1 MKTTIKIILSLLLV
15 TVLIYSTI
23 YSTYAVTQQE
33 IQQDIEDTKDEMD
46 RIQQELN
53 EVQDNLSEERKKID
67 LLDDDISKNQYELD
81 MVQKDLKELEE
92 DITKLETE
100 LEQKKA
106 EYDKKHDL
114 ACERVVINY
123 MYGKKTILDVLL
135 KSTSLT
141 SFLSSYHTLSEVLE
155 LDEELLDELER
166 EKEEIE
172 KNKIVLEEKKTKAEE
187 EKQKVQRQKTALT
200 NAKNERQKKVDELK
214 DEDAALQ
221 KEKDETA
228 RKLAEQEEAFRR
240 LAQQN
245 ANTGGSYSGGSLEFP
260 CPGYTR
266 VSSYFGSRG
275 SPLAGGSSYHKGID
289 LAAPKGKA
297 ILAAESGTVIAVY
310 TGCPHNYGKA
320 RSCGCGSGYG
330 NYIMVS
336 HGGGLVTVYAHC
348 STINVGL
355 GSKVARKQIIAT
367 VGSTGASTGYHLHFG
382 VLKSGTY
389 VDPAPY
395 IGL

>member
-23 YSTYAVTQQE
+23 YSTYAVTQQD

-46 RIQQELN
+46 RIEQELN
-53 EVQDNLSEERKKID
+53 EVKNNLSDERKKID
-67 LLDDDISKNQYELD
+67 SLDEDISKNQYELD

-106 EYDKKHDL
+106 EYDRKHDL
-114 ACERVVINY
+114 ACERVVKHY
-123 MYGKKTILDVLL
+123 MYGKKTILDVFLN
-135 KSTSLT
+135 STSLT
-141 SFLSSYHTLSEVLE
+141 NFLSSYHTLSEVLE
-155 LDEELLDELER
+155 LDEELLDELEK
-166 EKEEIE
+166 EQEEIE
-172 KNKIVLEEKKTKAEE
+172 KNKITLEEKKIKAEE

-200 NAKNERQKKVDELK
+200 NAKNERQKKVEELN

-228 RKLAEQEEAFRR
+228 RKLEEQLEAFRK
-240 LAQQN
+240 LAQAN
-245 ANTGGSYSGGSLEFP
+245 GNTGGSYSGGSLDFP
-260 CPGYTR
+260 CKGYTR

-275 SPLAGGSSYHKGID
+275 SPLTGGSSYHKGID
-289 LAAPKGKA
+289 LAAPKGTS
-297 ILAAESGTVIAVY
+297 ITAAESGTVIAVY
-310 TGCPHNYGKA
+310 TGCAHNYGKS
-320 RSCGCGSGYG
+320 RSCGCGSGFG

-355 GSKVARKQIIAT
+355 GSKVARGSIIAT

-382 VLKSGTY
+382 VLQGGTY
-389 VDPAPY
+389 VNPAPY